1 MTLKIPASMGF
12 SLVELVAMIA
22 IIGILAA
29 FAIPRFASV
38 TSFESRGFYDQAEAV
53 VRYAQ
58 KIAIASRAGNPQNT
72 QPLVFVVIST
82 NQIQVCYSN
91 ATCATPVLNPS
102 TGAALV
108 VTAPNNVTLSPA
120 TNFSYNALGVPS
132 AGATINVNSSGV
144 GDINRS
150 FAVDA
155 TTGYVSP

>member
-1 MTLKIPASMGF
+1 MPLRIIASAGF

-29 FAIPRFASV
+29 FAVPRFAGV
-38 TSFESRGFYDQAEAV
+38 TNFNSRGFYDQAEAV

-58 KIAIASRAGNPQNT
+58 KIAIASRAGNT

-91 ATCATPVLNPS
+91 ATCATPVLNPN
-102 TGAALV
+102 TGAALAI
-108 VTAPNNVTLSPA
+108 TAPNAVTLSPA

-132 AGATINVNSSGV
+132 AGATINVNSSGT
-144 GDINRS
+144 GDINRT

-155 TTGYVSP
+155 TTGYVYP